1 MVIFLLDLEAL
12 SVPLTAFVRNPTAK
26 RIYSMVVDA
35 GGWNIC
41 AAIYHLLTFVSEAWA
56 TYRLPYAKDYECKSQ
71 EHREYLG

>member
-26 RIYSMVVDA
+26 RIYSMIVDA

-41 AAIYHLLTFVSEAWA
+41 AAIYYLLTFVLVAW
-56 TYRLPYAKDYECKSQ
+56 TM
-71 EHREYLG
+71 HR